1 MDIKKEEIDKQIEI
15 LKKKISENKDKKEIK
30 KEQKRLNK
38 MLEEYLEKQEIN

>member
-38 MLEEYLEKQEIN
+38 MLEE

>member
-15 LKKKISENKDKKEIK
+15 LKKKISENKDKEEIK

-38 MLEEYLEKQEIN
+38 MLEEYLKNKK

>member
-15 LKKKISENKDKKEIK
+15 LKKKISENKDRKEIK

-38 MLEEYLEKQEIN
+38 MLEEYLEKQEIK

>member
-15 LKKKISENKDKKEIK
+15 LKKKISENKDKEEIK

-38 MLEEYLEKQEIN
+38 MLEEYLENKK

>member
-38 MLEEYLEKQEIN
+38 MLEEYLEK

>member
-15 LKKKISENKDKKEIK
+15 LKKKISENKDRKEIK

-38 MLEEYLEKQEIN
+38 MLEEYLEK

>member
-15 LKKKISENKDKKEIK
+15 LKKKISENKDKEEIK

-38 MLEEYLEKQEIN
+38 MLEEYLEK